1 MWMTQLHLSFKQTDT
16 LHEGEAASAMQ
27 KGICDVRVWM
37 RQDQLM
43 LYDDKTEFLI
53 IGTHQQLS
61 KVSVQSIKVRHVE
74 VSPLVC
80 ARNLGTWLNAHLDIG
95 IHITKMCRSTL
106 QHITSY

>member
-1 MWMTQLHLSFKQTDT
+1 MDDTQFHLSFKQTDT
-16 LHEGEAASAMQ
+16 FREVEAPSAMQ

-43 LYDDKTEFLI
+43 LYNDKTEFLI
-53 IGTHQQLS
+53 IGTNQQLS
-61 KVSVQSIKVRHVE
+61 KVSVQRFKVGQVE

-80 ARNLGTWLNAHLDIG
+80 ARNLGTWFNAHLDIG
-95 IHITKMCRSTL
+95 IHVTKMCRSAL